1 MKFDWLK
8 ICCEGGLIDFILF
21 LAPCTVSLLRFM
33 VLHYAIGEDMFLS
46 KKKIIII
53 IIIIK
58 CSGNSIV
65 F

>member
-46 KKKIIII
+46 TKKNNNNNNNNNKM
-53 IIIIK
+53 
-58 CSGNSIV
+58 
-65 F
+65 FR

>member
-46 KKKIIII
+46 KKNNNNNNNNNNKM
-53 IIIIK
+53 
-58 CSGNSIV
+58 
-65 F
+65 FR